1 MNCIVLQ
8 EFFAILGNDLKA
20 VTGSSESIDQV
31 TDRVK
36 EQVRKLETFQNDV
49 FNPEYYTEWKT
60 TFQTFQSQ
68 IDLIEV
74 DTVALINNTF
84 KTKLNSSEGAFE
96 LLSKF
101 KNVKTRQKIEDELS
115 GKFKNVLER
124 YQQELISMETL
135 FKENQHKPPIPKNM
149 PPNSGSIAWARS
161 IITRIKTPI
170 DKFKTKPDIL
180 TKYEEGVKS
189 AQDYVR
195 IAKNLTEG
203 HEAEL
208 FKAWKSENTT

>member
-1 MNCIVLQ
+1 MDIETEVTIRRWDFPRIKEIQTKPKHMKLILENFNTSCIVLQ

-101 KNVKTRQKIEDELS
+101 
-115 GKFKNVLER
+115 
-124 YQQELISMETL
+124 
-135 FKENQHKPPIPKNM
+135 
-149 PPNSGSIAWARS
+149 
-161 IITRIKTPI
+161 
-170 DKFKTKPDIL
+170 
-180 TKYEEGVKS
+180 
-189 AQDYVR
+189 
-195 IAKNLTEG
+195 
-203 HEAEL
+203 
-208 FKAWKSENTT
+208 

>member
-1 MNCIVLQ
+1 
-8 EFFAILGNDLKA
+8 
-20 VTGSSESIDQV
+20 
-31 TDRVK
+31 
-36 EQVRKLETFQNDV
+36 
-49 FNPEYYTEWKT
+49 
-60 TFQTFQSQ
+60 
-68 IDLIEV
+68 
-74 DTVALINNTF
+74 
-84 KTKLNSSEGAFE
+84 
-96 LLSKF
+96 
-101 KNVKTRQKIEDELS
+101 
-115 GKFKNVLER
+115 
-124 YQQELISMETL
+124 
-135 FKENQHKPPIPKNM
+135 M

-208 FKAWKSENTT
+208 FKAWKSDNTTLAIGMLKKPILIKIGEGENRRYKVNFDPKLKVIIREAKFLDRIGKDIPNTIINIALQEKDYMHHIDKLNQLLRGYNSALQQLRPVEKGLLE